1 MNLCICCSLGIITT
15 LSYFFVA
22 SDSAI
27 LDYAIMDN
35 VGPVQPL
42 IKRTVVTDR
51 IRDA

>member
-1 MNLCICCSLGIITT
+1 MLFIGYNYYVI
-15 LSYFFVA
+15 FFVA

-51 IRDA
+51 IRDAWEE